1 MKKIFLSLLLFF
13 IIISGFRL
21 TLNAQTLYFC
31 EGVDASW
38 YPINDSNVFIIKE
51 DAITLFF
58 LVRSPYY
65 LTCTFVNYKIYL
77 IDGNGGV
84 QYYTTIK
91 QENMRKESRRFWRKV
106 TFSKAGTFNV
116 YVYDCD
122 EKLLTNSKI
131 TIKYK
136 D

>member
-1 MKKIFLSLLLFF
+1 MKRRFLTMLLFF
-13 IIISGFRL
+13 ILISGFRL

-31 EGVDASW
+31 EGIDDSW
-38 YPINDSNVFIIKE
+38 YPVNDSNVFTIEE
-51 DAITLFF
+51 DGVTIFF

-65 LTCTFVNYKIYL
+65 LACSFVNYKIYL
-77 IDGNGGV
+77 VDENGKE
-84 QYYTTIK
+84 QYNVTIK
-91 QENMRKESRRFWRKV
+91 QENMRKDWKRFFKKV
-106 TFSKAGTFNV
+106 TFNKIGTYNV